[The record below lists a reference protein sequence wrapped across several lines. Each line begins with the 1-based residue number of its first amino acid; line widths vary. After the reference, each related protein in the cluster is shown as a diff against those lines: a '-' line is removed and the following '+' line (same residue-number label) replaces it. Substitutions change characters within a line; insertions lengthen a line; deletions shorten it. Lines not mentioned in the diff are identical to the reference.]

1 MSALLRLASS
11 VAISVGGL
19 VLMACSEGAS
29 DLPHYDLEP
38 TTTPQ
43 HLIQQN
49 STSEDPDGRGQQP
62 LIETTGADVIRILH
76 NSSVPHEGHSVSSV
90 EYQMFLA
97 DVVVHA
103 ELILDQGQRLTF
115 RAIEY
120 LKGTGTGEFEVIA
133 GTLVRDKQWDNRPAI
148 LLVWDG
154 AEFAEHG
161 NLEPGAKSR
170 FTTGNVILRY
180 KGSVAEGISF
190 NQNNPTWFPQSTMP
204 VGQAR
209 AGMEPSFFVV
219 ESSGASSPTR
229 SMGNAQ
235 STMTLSKVKQIL
247 AWQDGAGRAEEY
259 SSCVLGRLAHEK
271 YYSDWEAYHGRT
283 FTREIDES
291 TMSSSSAAGYEI
303 NAFEGPSS
311 ERLYIRTQLTGDDTD
326 LFETRIAD
334 DDASSLTGYD
344 IQLVTARPLA
354 KGNYRFEEQTQLG
367 DYQACDYWPPYHIFM
382 WSVEVTAPTGTL
394 HEAFFDPVALSG
406 GGVGATGSSGMI
418 DPDEFT
424 VGSDDVEI
432 DGLEWRSGSVVLE
445 LDDYVSLS
453 GQALDFIELDGSI
466 DTSLDIADATVN
478 QTAATWTWSVA
489 SQPWQ
494 DGDLLMLRVRD
505 SSATPPPL

>member
-29 DLPHYDLEP
+29 DLPDYDLEP

-43 HLIQQN
+43 HWIQQN

-161 NLEPGAKSR
+161 NLEPSTKSR

-190 NQNNPTWFPQSTMP
+190 NQNNPAWFPQSTVP

-229 SMGNAQ
+229 STGNAQ
-235 STMTLSKVKQIL
+235 STMTLSRMKQVL

-283 FTREIDES
+283 FTRETNES

-303 NAFEGPSS
+303 YALEGPF

-334 DDASSLTGYD
+334 DDASSRTGYD

-354 KGNYRFEEQTQLG
+354 KGNYRFKEQTQLV

-394 HEAFFDPVALSG
+394 HESFFDPVDLTG
-406 GGVGATGSSGMI
+406 GGVGATGSSGVI

-432 DGLEWRSGSVVLE
+432 DGLEWLSGSVVLE

-453 GQALDFIELDGSI
+453 GQTLDFIELDGSI
-466 DTSLDIADATVN
+466 DTSLDIANATVN

-505 SSATPPPL
+505 SSATPPPR